1 MEDKHLNK
9 IINLFSFNINLTK
22 LESQSPDYILEKY
35 NHWIGT
41 DPIIPVNLY
50 TPDDLLSFMLR
61 YQKRW
66 GSTKLVRRQL
76 MYLKLTENLNIRTMV
91 SRFEEYIGPI
101 EMISSERN
109 IYRCNGLHEITKRDF
124 IPKVLEKNNG
134 DIITILRDL
143 KINSLI

>member
-1 MEDKHLNK
+1 MEDRHLNK
-9 IINLFSFNINLTK
+9 IINLFSFNINLAK

-50 TPDDLLSFMLR
+50 TPDDLLDFMLKYHR
-61 YQKRW
+61 RW

-101 EMISSERN
+101 EMISSERKG
-109 IYRCNGLHEITKRDF
+109 GLHEITKRDF

>member
-66 GSTKLVRRQL
+66 GSSELIRRQL
-76 MYLKLTENLNIRTMV
+76 MYLNLTENLNIRTMV

-101 EMISSERN
+101 EMISSERKG
-109 IYRCNGLHEITKRDF
+109 GLHEITKRDF

>member
-1 MEDKHLNK
+1 MEDMHLNK
-9 IINLFSFNINLTK
+9 IINLFSFNINLTSLDSR

-41 DPIIPVNLY
+41 YPIKPVNLY
-50 TPDDLLSFMLR
+50 TPDDLIDFMLKYHR
-61 YQKRW
+61 RW
-66 GSTKLVRRQL
+66 GSTELVRRQL

-91 SRFEEYIGPI
+91 HKFEEYIGPI
-101 EMISSERN
+101 EMISSESKG
-109 IYRCNGLHEITKRDF
+109 GLHVVTSKYF
-124 IPKVLEKNNG
+124 LPKVLEKNNG